1 MAREVH
7 HQKLGDIKLVAQPM
21 SLSRTP
27 SRMDSAAPE
36 RGEHT
41 ELILGGLGYSETQ
54 IARLR
59 RERRYEEHGWSGENQ
74 WMLAASE

>member
-7 HQKLGDIKLVAQPM
+7 HEKLGNIKLVAQPM

-41 ELILGGLGYSETQ
+41 DRILGGLGYSEAE

-59 RERRYEEHGWSGENQ
+59 RDQ
-74 WMLAASE
+74 AI

>member
-1 MAREVH
+1 MEVH
-7 HQKLGDIKLVAQPM
+7 HQKLGDIKLVAQPI

-41 ELILGGLGYSETQ
+41 QLVLGGLGYSETQ
-54 IARLR
+54 IAQLR
-59 RERRYEEHGWSGENQ
+59 RDK
-74 WMLAASE
+74 AI